1 MPMRTT
7 VVTGCDHGLGF
18 ELARAAAA
26 RGDRVFALC
35 LKPGQA
41 GGLKADRRITVVG
54 ANLALERS
62 LVRAC
67 AAIRRRTRRVDGLFN
82 VAGVYFRDGLD
93 QVTYRNLALMHA
105 VNAFAPLVLV
115 RHLRPLLRAARKA
128 RIVNVSSE
136 AGALAGVSSRRPII
150 AYAMSKAALNMVT
163 RKLVWELA
171 EDGARVI
178 SVHPGWMQTP
188 MGRSEGEPTQPPA
201 ATARNLLRLANR
213 ITPKMNGGFFDHDG
227 TPRAW

>member
-1 MPMRTT
+1 
-7 VVTGCDHGLGF
+7 
-18 ELARAAAA
+18 
-26 RGDRVFALC
+26 
-35 LKPGQA
+35 
-41 GGLKADRRITVVG
+41 VVG
-54 ANLALERS
+54 ANLAVERS
-62 LVRAC
+62 VVKAC
-67 AAIRRRTRRVDGLFN
+67 AVIRRRARRVDALFN

-93 QVTYRNLALMHA
+93 AVTYRHLAQMHA

-115 RHLRPLLRAARKA
+115 RHLRPLLRAARTA

-163 RKLVWELA
+163 RKLAWELA
-171 EDGARVI
+171 DDGARVI

-188 MGRSEGEPTQPPA
+188 MGRREGKPTQPPA
-201 ATARNLLRLANR
+201 ATARNLLRLAGR

-227 TPRAW
+227 TPRDW